1 MMRNT
6 SRTAALAAALL
17 LAGAPAL
24 ALADSMPDNTAGAPV
39 QLNNVQF
46 TAENTA
52 DGSFGPAAAEIAYT
66 NASSQPAT
74 EVVFAV
80 MSDGNVA
87 DMYDDVGTFSPGVL
101 IDHTFP
107 ATETADASQV
117 AVAQVTFADGSVWL
131 NPDFATAP
139 AVTGESTTTESTTT
153 ESTTESGS

>member
-24 ALADSMPDNTAGAPV
+24 ASADDVTDAAAVDTVTAPIQV
-39 QLNNVQF
+39 NNVQF

-52 DGSFGPAAAEIAYT
+52 DGSYGPAAAEIAYT

-80 MSDGNVA
+80 TTPDGNMV
-87 DMYDDVGTFSPGVL
+87 DMYDDVGTFSPGVT

-107 ATETADASQV
+107 ALEAADASQV
-117 AVAQVTFADGSVWL
+117 SVAQVTFADGSVWL
-131 NPDFATAP
+131 NPGLASAP
-139 AVTGESTTTESTTT
+139 AATDD
-153 ESTTESGS
+153 SGS